1 MEKREIMVDK
11 FNKTLY
17 NLQKAVNDLADR
29 KWVVPT
35 LIDKCVQLENK
46 VDQLLGEKNIQVIKN
61 DELTKQNDIL
71 TKTISTLYNQKAHQT
86 AKPSISAQPPL
97 PGMDRHPHSGGGQ
110 RDEIVDL
117 SKRVQSLER
126 DLALHR
132 LRKRHSGEDPTAPA

>member
-1 MEKREIMVDK
+1 MEKPEIMVDK

-35 LIDKCVQLENK
+35 LIDKCVRLENR

-86 AKPSISAQPPL
+86 AKPPISAQPPL
-97 PGMDRHPHSGGGQ
+97 PGMGSYHPAVQ

-117 SKRVQSLER
+117 SKRVQILER

-132 LRKRHSGEDPTAPA
+132 ARKRHSGEDPTAPA